1 MPFSLLDMQIEYKE
15 NRDIQK
21 IREAERNKD
30 FLKNKLYFLEEK
42 ATSLRA
48 SYQNYEDLLEELKF
62 RVLEME
68 LAR

>member
-1 MPFSLLDMQIEYKE
+1 LKGAKMHTELLRIKD
-15 NRDIQK
+15 K

>member
-1 MPFSLLDMQIEYKE
+1 LKGAKMHTELLRIKD
-15 NRDIQK
+15 K

-42 ATSLRA
+42 TTSLRA